1 MNVFKLTN
9 VFHTRRRGDRRN
21 RYQSENDRHRI
32 LCGGRS
38 STSREDGFTLV
49 EILVVIT
56 IIGLI
61 MGLVG
66 PRVLN
71 YLSESKVKAAT
82 IQIQSFTSALDLFY
96 LDLGRYPSTSEG
108 LAALIQRPAGSSS
121 WNGPYLKS
129 SAVPNDPWGHPY
141 KYRSPSEHGPFEI
154 ISLGSDG
161 KEGGTG
167 TAANIKSWE
176 MR

>member
-1 MNVFKLTN
+1 MKSCSILSRELQRGEEMMESGLGENSK
-9 VFHTRRRGDRRN
+9 RKARAWRRG
-21 RYQSENDRHRI
+21 
-32 LCGGRS
+32 
-38 STSREDGFTLV
+38 REDGFTLV

-82 IQIQSFTSALDLFY
+82 IQIQSFASSLDLFY
-96 LDLGRYPSTSEG
+96 LDLGRYPTTSEG
-108 LAALIQRPAGSSS
+108 LAALVQRPGGATG
-121 WNGPYLKS
+121 WNGPYLKNTS
-129 SAVPNDPWGHPY
+129 VPNDPWGHPY
-141 KYRSPSEHGPFEI
+141 KYRSPSEHGPYEI
-154 ISLGSDG
+154 TSFGSSG
-161 KEGGTG
+161 QEGGAG

-176 MR
+176 LK

>member
-1 MNVFKLTN
+1 MTALSRSK
-9 VFHTRRRGDRRN
+9 RRN
-21 RYQSENDRHRI
+21 RY
-32 LCGGRS
+32 
-38 STSREDGFTLV
+38 REDGFTLV

-71 YLSESKVKAAT
+71 YLSESKVKAAA
-82 IQIQSFTSALDLFY
+82 IQMQSFSSALDLFY

-108 LAALIQRPAGSSS
+108 LAALVQRPAGSSS
-121 WNGPYLKS
+121 WNGPYLKNS
-129 SAVPNDPWGHPY
+129 SVPNDPWGHPY
-141 KYRSPSEHGPFEI
+141 RYRSPSDHGPFEI
-154 ISLGSDG
+154 ISDG
-161 KEGGTG
+161 KGGGTG

-176 MR
+176 LR